1 MIRYI
6 RISDALPGASQG
18 AFTVQTTFGFSGE
31 GVIIE
36 ADANG
41 VRTRGLLDIN

>member
-6 RISDALPGASQG
+6 GISDALPGASRA
-18 AFTVQTTFGFSGE
+18 AFTVQTTFGSSRK
-31 GVIIE
+31 GVIIK

-41 VRTRGLLDIN
+41 VRKRGLLDIN